1 MFVQLYGFS
10 NIHQYLTAVLNTT
23 NQSNNTIPA
32 IPNYSTIPLTTNHP
46 PNMFSNTPK
55 TPQRPTT
62 SSAPGTT
69 VPGAPLREIPPF
81 HHHNRPSTSSTT
93 AAAVSTASRAPCT
106 PPRSRAPLPAL
117 TAPPNQKTL
126 NSLGK
131 MRYRWNDPN
140 LGARYRGV
148 DKDLGVKGSTADY
161 AYPVLQMGSEPA
173 RGVVRRRREGS
184 GQGQGL

>member
-1 MFVQLYGFS
+1 MF
-10 NIHQYLTAVLNTT
+10 TA
-23 NQSNNTIPA
+23 
-32 IPNYSTIPLTTNHP
+32 
-46 PNMFSNTPK
+46 PK

-62 SSAPGTT
+62 SSSAAGAT

-81 HHHNRPSTSSTT
+81 HRPTTTSTT
-93 AAAVSTASRAPCT
+93 TAVSTASTAPCT
-106 PPRSRAPLPAL
+106 PPRGRVPLPAL

-131 MRYRWNDPN
+131 MRYRWNDPS

-148 DKDLGVKGSTADY
+148 EKDLGAKGSTADY

-173 RGVVRRRREGS
+173 RGVVRRRREG
-184 GQGQGL
+184 GGV

>member
-1 MFVQLYGFS
+1 
-10 NIHQYLTAVLNTT
+10 
-23 NQSNNTIPA
+23 
-32 IPNYSTIPLTTNHP
+32 
-46 PNMFSNTPK
+46 MFSNTPK
-55 TPQRPTT
+55 TPSAPPPPPLLVQQSPAHPSARSPPSTTTTGPPPAAPPPPPSPQRPE
-62 SSAPGTT
+62 
-69 VPGAPLREIPPF
+69 R
-81 HHHNRPSTSSTT
+81 R
-93 AAAVSTASRAPCT
+93 
-106 PPRSRAPLPAL
+106 
-117 TAPPNQKTL
+117 KTL